1 MGCVQSNFENEE
13 SVIRCKER
21 KQHIKAAISARNAF
35 ASAHSSYTTSLKNLG
50 AALNDYAS
58 AEFPHAYS
66 AAALSQMAFDHS
78 IALPPPPL
86 PNLPPLQR
94 ASTMPELST
103 SKPQAFRSDVIVE
116 EEEEEE
122 VEKEVVG
129 NLGASLKHRS
139 SRRRGR
145 EIQDTVQLPIP
156 PPSPPRTPPLRDPQP
171 PPPPQ
176 QETDGPWDYFF
187 PKMENVPG
195 TSFDVLDE
203 KEEDLSRSE
212 AGSWGSRMYS
222 NGTTSSMH
230 REEIE
235 REVFEEDSK
244 RVRENEKI
252 VEEEEVEVEAEL
264 PTPPPSPPVVKMTAR
279 HVAASAEGKK
289 SGKGGS
295 ESVNLL
301 HVFREL
307 DECCLK
313 ASQSTLEV
321 SKMLEANRLHYHSNF
336 ADDKDEIDH
345 SARVMHVITWNKSYR
360 GLSKNEDR
368 YDIHSEKHETLAML
382 LEKMLA
388 WEKKLSDEVK
398 VGEQMKLE
406 YNKKVAS
413 LNRLE
418 TRGVNTVSLERKKA
432 AVSHQQTRYTVDMM
446 SMDSTVSEIN
456 RLRDEQLHPKLV
468 ELVDGMATMWETMRI
483 HHESQSK
490 IGQALNALDISQSSK
505 ETSEHHHK
513 VTVQLWAVVQ
523 EWHLQFEKLM
533 SEQKKYVQEL
543 TSWLKLN
550 LIPMNT
556 DLKEKSSSQENP
568 PIKYLLN
575 SWHYELE
582 KLRSEPARA
591 AIHKFAAIINS
602 IMQCQLDEMKS
613 RDICED
619 TRREH
624 NRKTQQFEDWYHKHM
639 QNRTPPDELDPDR
652 ALNKQ
657 RIDDWQSTI
666 KSLKKKLEENGE
678 AYKKQCLQ
686 VRQKS
691 CTSLKYTLPE
701 LFEAI
706 SEFSLASSDMYAK
719 LISTTNTREL

>member
-1 MGCVQSNFENEE
+1 M
-13 SVIRCKER
+13 IRCRER
-21 KQHIKAAISARNAF
+21 KQHIKAAVSARNAF
-35 ASAHSSYTTSLKNLG
+35 ASAHSSYTTCLKNLG

-58 AEFPHAYS
+58 AEFPYAYS
-66 AAALSQMAFDHS
+66 AAAVSQLTFDHS
-78 IALPPPPL
+78 IPLPPPPL
-86 PNLPPLQR
+86 PNLSPPPLQR

-103 SKPQAFRSDVIVE
+103 SKGQTFRSDVIVE
-116 EEEEEE
+116 EEEEDE
-122 VEKEVVG
+122 VENEIVE

-145 EIQDTVQLPIP
+145 EIEDTVELPIP
-156 PPSPPRTPPLRDPQP
+156 PPSPPRTPPLRDRELP
-171 PPPPQ
+171 PPPH

-187 PKMENVPG
+187 PEMENVPG
-195 TSFDVLDE
+195 TSFEVLDD
-203 KEEDLSRSE
+203 KEEDVSLPE
-212 AGSWGSRMYS
+212 AASWESKMYS
-222 NGTTSSMH
+222 NVTTTSMD

-235 REVFEEDSK
+235 REVFEENSK
-244 RVRENEKI
+244 RVPENEKF
-252 VEEEEVEVEAEL
+252 VEEEEVEEMEAEL
-264 PTPPPSPPVVKMTAR
+264 PTQQPSPPVVKMSTR
-279 HVAASAEGKK
+279 HVVASAEGKK
-289 SGKGGS
+289 SGKGSS

-301 HVFREL
+301 QVFREL

-336 ADDKDEIDH
+336 ADDREDIDH
-345 SARVMHVITWNKSYR
+345 SARVMHVITWNKSSR
-360 GLSKNEDR
+360 GLPKNEDR

-406 YNKKVAS
+406 YDKKVAS

-418 TRGVNTVSLERKKA
+418 SRGVNTVSLERKKA

-468 ELVDGMATMWETMRI
+468 ELVYGMATMWKTMRNY
-483 HHESQSK
+483 HESQSK
-490 IGQALNALDISQSSK
+490 IGQALNALDITQSSK
-505 ETSEHHHK
+505 ETSEHNHK

-523 EWHLQFEKLM
+523 EWHVQFEKLV
-533 SEQKKYVQEL
+533 SEQKKYVKEL

-556 DLKEKSSSQENP
+556 DLKEKSSLQENP
-568 PIKYLLN
+568 PIKYFIN
-575 SWHYELE
+575 AWHYELE
-582 KLRSEPARA
+582 KLHTEPARA
-591 AIHKFAAIINS
+591 AIHKFAAIINT
-602 IMQCQLDEMKS
+602 IMQCQLDEMKL

-639 QNRTPPDELDPDR
+639 QHRTPPDELDPDR
-652 ALNKQ
+652 ALNKE
-657 RIDDWQSTI
+657 RIDDWQATI

-701 LFEAI
+701 LFEAL
-706 SEFSLASSDMYAK
+706 SEFSLASSDMYGK
-719 LISTTNTREL
+719 LISTTNTPAQ